1 MTNEKE
7 EARKMRFIG
16 ILDGGNIVIEYNGR
30 VQELYQSGFG
40 EIVGQKLILSKCEGL
55 YLYEINKIE
64 IFYNNRS
71 ISFSEL
77 METFYRKDKNILS
90 RYLVYRDLRN
100 RGFVVKESLEDGI
113 DFYIYNKD
121 DYKVKAAKYTIF
133 VLNEGYEIE
142 FEKIFENIKKIKKE
156 GNGMIIAVLDRR
168 GEVIY
173 YQVSEATFYERK

>member
-1 MTNEKE
+1 MTDEKE
-7 EARKMRFIG
+7 EVRKIRIIG
-16 ILDGGNIVIEYNGR
+16 NLDGENIIIDYNGR

-40 EIVGQKLILSKCEGL
+40 EIVGQKLILSKYEGL

-71 ISFSEL
+71 ISFNEL
-77 METFYRKDKNILS
+77 METFYRKDENILS

-121 DYKVKAAKYTIF
+121 DYKVESLKYTIF

-173 YQVSEATFYERK
+173 YQVSEATFYEKK